1 MKVLMVIAREGFRD
15 EEYFKPKAALE
26 AAGHLVVT
34 AAGQAGPARGK
45 LGGQATAGLPLAG
58 VKLEDYAGLVFVGGP
73 GATGYFEDSQA
84 LDLAARAWSRGLV
97 VAAICIA
104 PGILARAGVLA
115 GRRATVFPGE
125 EVDFMKAAG
134 AEYQDRPV
142 VVDGRLVTA
151 NGPEAADDFGRALV
165 RALADRAAG
174 PK

>member
-1 MKVLMVIAREGFRD
+1 MKVLVVIAREGFRD

-34 AAGQAGPARGK
+34 AAGQAGPALGK
-45 LGGQATAGLPLAG
+45 LGGQAAAEISLAEAEIG
-58 VKLEDYAGLVFVGGP
+58 DYAGLVFVGGP
-73 GATGYFEDSQA
+73 GATGYFEDSRA
-84 LDLAARAWSRGLV
+84 LDLAGRAWSRGLV

-125 EVDFMKAAG
+125 EIDVLKAAG

-142 VVDGRLVTA
+142 VVDGRLITA

-165 RALADRAAG
+165 RALADQAAG
-174 PK
+174 RK